1 MEEKAEETR
10 NSPPLGRLP
19 PEVIQFFQNPG
30 GHSLLI
36 KGPAGTGKTTLAL
49 QLLETIY
56 GFERNY
62 YLSSRVSDRTLLTQ
76 FPWLIQK
83 ERTERLLHASRSF
96 LSSLSDRESGKPKPV
111 EGAPAPGAPPHGE
124 LKSAKVL
131 LRELSLLKGVHA
143 PDVVDRTEL
152 TRVGGLFEPQE
163 TPDQASD
170 ETRDFSAY
178 QSLMVDFNSDMPE
191 VERLYE
197 RVENALPDQICVA
210 IDSVDALAEKYGIPA
225 TRIVN
230 MLQKDLVENTNTN
243 IVLVV
248 EHAENTQIDYLV
260 DGVLSLSSKL
270 VEDRAVREI
279 TIQKLRGC
287 SLERPR
293 HVYTLAGGRL
303 TSLPPTAFKAGAD
316 PAKWVTVPGLNG
328 EYLSTGS
335 RDLDAMLG
343 GGFHRGSVNLLEVG
357 RGVPNP
363 FATLFAINAAANF
376 LMQDHA
382 VFWLPTRDLSAARI
396 RQAMEAYV
404 DAERLDDN
412 LRILEVFVQAGREH
426 PAWMIPAERDRLA
439 DYIRWDM
446 IRHLAKNGRPPVL
459 HIMSYDALETKASR
473 ATEDLAEHYSGVKE
487 HRNVDLSIVKSSVDV
502 LPKIADFAST
512 HIKLE
517 KIDGAVV
524 AYGEKPH
531 TGVFH
536 ISLPGPGLPPQVR
549 LTPLV

>member
-1 MEEKAEETR
+1 MQIASVYQQDGR
-10 NSPPLGRLP
+10 QLGKLP
-19 PEVIQFFQNPG
+19 PEIVQFFSNPG

-56 GFERNY
+56 GFERNF

-83 ERTERLLHASRSF
+83 ERTERLLLASRSF
-96 LSSLSDRESGKPKPV
+96 LNSLNGKEPGK
-111 EGAPAPGAPPHGE
+111 APEPQAQAPRPGAHGE
-124 LKSAKVL
+124 IKSAKVL
-131 LRELSLLKGVHA
+131 LRELSAIKGVHA

-152 TRVGGLFEPQE
+152 TRVGGLFEPEE
-163 TPDQASD
+163 TADPASD

-191 VERLYE
+191 IERLYE

-210 IDSVDALAEKYGIPA
+210 LDSVDALAEKYGIPA

-248 EHAENTQIDYLV
+248 EHADSSQVDYLV
-260 DGVLSLSSKL
+260 DGVVSLSSKL
-270 VEDRAVREI
+270 VEDRAVRELS
-279 TIQKLRGC
+279 IQKLRGC

-293 HVYTLAGGRL
+293 HLYTLAGGRL
-303 TSLPPTAFKAGAD
+303 TSLLPAQFSPGAERC
-316 PAKWVTVPGLNG
+316 AWTVLPGHNG
-328 EYLSTGS
+328 DFLSTGS
-335 RDLDAMLG
+335 RDLDRMLG
-343 GGFHRGSVNLLEVG
+343 SGFHRGSINLIEVG
-357 RGVPNP
+357 RGVPNHIV
-363 FATLFAINAAANF
+363 TLFAINAAANF
-376 LMQDHA
+376 LGQGHA
-382 VFWLPTRDLSAARI
+382 VFWLPTRDLSGARI
-396 RQAMEAYV
+396 RQSMEAYV
-404 DAERLDDN
+404 SEATLDDN
-412 LRILEVFVQAGREH
+412 LRILEVATQAGREH
-426 PAWMIPAERDRLA
+426 PAWMIPAERDRLS

-446 IRHLAKNGRPPVL
+446 IRHLVKGGKPPVL

-473 ATEDLAEHYSGVKE
+473 ATEDLAEHYIGVKE

-502 LPKIADFAST
+502 LPKVADFAST
-512 HIKLE
+512 HIRLE
-517 KIDGAVV
+517 KIDGTVV

-536 ISLPGPGLPPQVR
+536 VSLPPAGRAPEIL